1 MCKFHFIT
9 DKVYN
14 VSVDMGVHYLE
25 RFVVVDLETTG
36 HSPENKDK
44 IIEIGIVVIEDD
56 KIVEK
61 RNTLLNPNKSIPPF
75 ISNLT
80 NITDE
85 DVIDA
90 PMFDEKADTVVELFK
105 DSYLIAHNVPFD
117 MGFLNFELKNSARP
131 ILNNLV
137 IDTVE
142 LSRILYPKAPGYKLG
157 QLAEYLDIT
166 HNEPHRALSDAIV
179 TARLFLKLKEK
190 LRTLPFETL
199 DHLSKIEKSLKSDLH
214 FLLDAFKEEA
224 MFSIPEDETIVSH
237 NGLAFKM
244 ESDIEET
251 IHEDTLSYGDYL
263 DDIYEVG
270 GSLSDHLKN
279 YQKRPGQRDMSEII
293 FDAFQVKKH
302 GLIEAET
309 GTGKSLAYLLP
320 AVYEAV
326 QTNKRIVIST
336 YTTQLQTQLLEE
348 EIPLLEKLVPFDFHV
363 VLLKGRNHYISLERF
378 SYELANSYSDNYD
391 ITLTKAIILIWLT
404 ETVTGDIDE
413 IQLPTSGYA
422 FYNRISS
429 DAEGQVDPSSP
440 WFRYSYYLRSK
451 RKAQK
456 ANIVITNHALLCT
469 DMFNNYQFLP
479 SYSKLIVDEAHHLE
493 NTAAHHY
500 GLKLDNIT
508 LHFTLNQI
516 GRTEDNKLLDQIISK
531 YVESLQEIPIDKW
544 DTIFDQAK
552 REIDDLFQYIYDY
565 VLHRRK
571 ADKALSDVGRIQYR
585 FDEREEAAGAWD
597 SLKEIVS
604 RVTLYLR
611 DLIHILSLIDAHL
624 EEVKDYD
631 KHDKQDILHII
642 ENLQM
647 FIDRL
652 ELLFLVEQAVNHV
665 QWIEIDSKGINSTI
679 YLYSEPTDVSSLL
692 MEELFSKKDSVIL
705 TSATLTM
712 KNTFDFIRKR
722 LGLDKDEIIA
732 ERIVSPFSFSEQV
745 QLLVPN
751 DFPALTHKENDSF
764 VYATSEAILSLAEI
778 TDGRMLVLFTSYD
791 MLRKTYKLLK
801 EIMSDSDNSYMLIGQ
816 GITSG
821 SRSRL
826 KKNFQSF
833 ERSILLGTS
842 SFWEGVDIPGEDL
855 SCLMIVRL
863 PFQPPNHPVFEA
875 KSSELKEQGKNPFME
890 LSLPNAVIKF
900 KQGFGRLI
908 RTVNDRGIVFVCDA
922 RIINARYGKYFTD
935 SIPDVPILYDSTHQL
950 INKAEDW
957 F

>member
-1 MCKFHFIT
+1 MQ
-9 DKVYN
+9 
-14 VSVDMGVHYLE
+14 YLE

-44 IIEIGIVVIEDD
+44 IIEIGIVIIEND

-80 NITDE
+80 NIKNE
-85 DVIDA
+85 DVEDA
-90 PMFDEKADTVVELFK
+90 PIFEEKADTVVELFK

-117 MGFLNFELKNSARP
+117 MGFLNTELKNSGRTT
-131 ILNNLV
+131 LNNRV

-142 LSRILYPKAPGYKLG
+142 LSRILFPKAPGYKLG
-157 QLAEYLDIT
+157 QLAEYLDIN
-166 HNEPHRALSDAIV
+166 HNDPHRALSDAIV
-179 TARLFLKLKEK
+179 TAKLFLKLKEK
-190 LRTLPFETL
+190 LSKLPFETL
-199 DHLSKIEKSLKSDLH
+199 DHLSKIEKLLKSDLY
-214 FLLDAFKEEA
+214 FLLEEFKEKA
-224 MFSIPEDETIVSH
+224 MMDIFDEPNLVTY

-244 ESDIEET
+244 EDDIEE
-251 IHEDTLSYGDYL
+251 IYNEDKLSYGDFL
-263 DDIYEVG
+263 DEVYEAG
-270 GSLSDHLKN
+270 GSLSKHLKN
-279 YQKRPGQRDMSEII
+279 YEKRPGQRDMSEII
-293 FDAFQVKKH
+293 FDAFQVNKH

-326 QTNKRIVIST
+326 HTKSRIVIST
-336 YTTQLQTQLLEE
+336 YTTQLQSQLLEE
-348 EIPLLEKLVPFDFHV
+348 EIPLLQQLVPFDFHV
-363 VLLKGRNHYISLERF
+363 VLLKGRNHYLSLERF
-378 SYELANSYSDNYD
+378 SYELANSDSDNYD
-391 ITLTKAIILIWLT
+391 ITLTKAILLVWLT
-404 ETVTGDIDE
+404 ETLTGDIDE
-413 IQLPTSGYA
+413 IQLPTSGYS
-422 FYNRISS
+422 FYNRVSS
-429 DAEGQVDPSSP
+429 DAEGKTDGQSP
-440 WFRYSYYLRSK
+440 WVRYSYYLKAK

-469 DMFNNYQFLP
+469 DMFNDYQFLP
-479 SYSKLIVDEAHHLE
+479 SYNKLIIDEAHHLE

-500 GLKLDNIT
+500 GLKLDNVT
-508 LHFTLNQI
+508 LHYTLNQI
-516 GRTEDNKLLDQIISK
+516 GRTEDNKAFDQIISK
-531 YVESLQEIPIDKW
+531 YIESLQEIPLDKW
-544 DTIFDQAK
+544 DVIFDQAK
-552 REIDDLFQYIYDY
+552 REIDDLFQFIYNY
-565 VLHRRK
+565 VFQRRK
-571 ADKALSDVGRIQYR
+571 NDKALSDIGRIQYR
-585 FDEREEAAGAWD
+585 FNEQEEIAESWEH
-597 SLKEIVS
+597 LKEVVS

-611 DLIHILSLIDAHL
+611 DLIHILALIDDQL
-624 EEVKDYD
+624 EEKKDYD
-631 KHDKQDILHII
+631 KHDKQEILHII
-642 ENLQM
+642 ENLQL

-652 ELLFLVEQAVNHV
+652 ELLFLVQSSVNHV

-679 YLYSEPTDVSSLL
+679 YLYSEPTDVSTLL
-692 MEELFSKKDSVIL
+692 MDELFSKKDSVIL

-722 LGLDKDEIIA
+722 LGLDKEEIIA
-732 ERIVSPFSFSEQV
+732 ERIVSPFSFKEQV

-751 DFPALTHKENDSF
+751 DFPALTHKDNDEF
-764 VYATSEAILSLAEI
+764 IYATSEAILSLAEI
-778 TDGRMLVLFTSYD
+778 TEGRMLVLFTSYD

-801 EIMSDSDNSYMLIGQ
+801 EIMDDNKYMLIGQ

-842 SFWEGVDIPGEDL
+842 SFWEGVDIPGKDL

-875 KSSELKEQGKNPFME
+875 KSNELKEQGKNPFME

-922 RIINARYGKYFTD
+922 RIINARYGKYFTE

-950 INKAEDW
+950 IDKAEDW